1 VAVTVDGIPVIT
13 PVAAL
18 SVKFAGSA
26 GATEYDAT
34 APPVDV
40 GVFGV
45 IAVPAGY
52 DAGFTE

>member
-13 PVAAL
+13 PVVGL
-18 SVKFAGSA
+18 SDKPKGSA

-52 DAGFTE
+52 DAGFGK